1 MLSPQGLTG
10 VIKNCLQSIASLRL
24 AVQLHLILLALK
36 RSFAHIVCAR
46 CSKSLA
52 TLLWRD
58 NRPSQLEKENGKTGN
73 ILADFS
79 ASLPRVHLR
88 GMLNTLHLIRLDYLS
103 CILTVLATVLIGK
116 KLWQGWV
123 FAALNTA
130 VVCVLCVPPPQLAFV
145 PSTLLCIP
153 PSTRNLLNC

>member
-10 VIKNCLQSIASLRL
+10 VIKNDLLFRASFRL

-58 NRPSQLEKENGKTGN
+58 NRPSQLEKKNGKTRK

-79 ASLPRVHLR
+79 ARFPPVHLR
-88 GMLNTLHLIRLDYLS
+88 CIVNTLPLIRLDYLAF
-103 CILTVLATVLIGK
+103 IMTIFPPVLICNH
-116 KLWQGWV
+116 L
-123 FAALNTA
+123 
-130 VVCVLCVPPPQLAFV
+130 
-145 PSTLLCIP
+145 
-153 PSTRNLLNC
+153 

>member
-10 VIKNCLQSIASLRL
+10 VIKNDLLFRASFRL

-58 NRPSQLEKENGKTGN
+58 NRPSQLKKKNGKNRN
-73 ILADFS
+73 ILADFF
-79 ASLPRVHLR
+79 ASFAPCHFRSIV
-88 GMLNTLHLIRLDYLS
+88 NTLHFVRLNYS
-103 CILTVLATVLIGK
+103 
-116 KLWQGWV
+116 
-123 FAALNTA
+123 
-130 VVCVLCVPPPQLAFV
+130 
-145 PSTLLCIP
+145 
-153 PSTRNLLNC
+153 

>member
-10 VIKNCLQSIASLRL
+10 VIKNDLLFRASFRL

-58 NRPSQLEKENGKTGN
+58 NRPSQLEKENGKTRN

-79 ASLPRVHLR
+79 ASFPPVHLP
-88 GMLNTLHLIRLDYLS
+88 GILNQLHFIHLHFLSFLLTL
-103 CILTVLATVLIGK
+103 
-116 KLWQGWV
+116 
-123 FAALNTA
+123 FA
-130 VVCVLCVPPPQLAFV
+130 PF
-145 PSTLLCIP
+145 
-153 PSTRNLLNC
+153 

>member
-10 VIKNCLQSIASLRL
+10 VIKNDLLFRASFRL

-58 NRPSQLEKENGKTGN
+58 NRPSQLEKENRKTGN
-73 ILADFS
+73 IPADFS
-79 ASLPRVHLR
+79 ATLPPVHLP
-88 GMLNTLHLIRLDYLS
+88 GMLNTLPFILLCYFSFIPPRTS
-103 CILTVLATVLIGK
+103 PILTVQ
-116 KLWQGWV
+116 KLLQ
-123 FAALNTA
+123 
-130 VVCVLCVPPPQLAFV
+130 
-145 PSTLLCIP
+145 S
-153 PSTRNLLNC
+153 